1 VTGPPLPPRPPHD
14 PFDRDFYEAA
24 VREVAGPIFDTWFR
38 PALFRRDLLPAEG
51 PAIIAANHSG
61 NSFPYDGMVLDA
73 LIYEAEGGAARKVR
87 GVYEKELTLTW
98 WMRPFGV
105 DDFWRKGGGVD
116 LTFDNF
122 EILLQRGERLLYF
135 PEGVPGIGKGFHH
148 RYELQRFSTSF
159 VLLGARTRA
168 KVVPLYIINAEWVI
182 PFSYTWKPL
191 DRFMDR
197 HFHVPFLPLP
207 WGVIAVLW
215 PWAWYLALP
224 AKMVFVLGESLD
236 VAEMLLQEGLTDLD
250 QPDRAKLNSV
260 AAKIRRH
267 MQAELDD
274 LVKLHGRKPYRA
286 GEWLRKLRESGRNF
300 FRILPLGWPAAFV
313 RFDRDRK
320 RPAARNALLGWLRD
334 WDVIFWYLPF
344 IGWPLLQL
352 ARSWRRPPYGYRGLS
367 PEQRRE
373 REGRWTWRL
382 AERPL
387 PPVDGR
393 SGR

>member
-1 VTGPPLPPRPPHD
+1 
-14 PFDRDFYEAA
+14 
-24 VREVAGPIFDTWFR
+24 VAGPIFETWFR
-38 PALFRRDLLPAEG
+38 PAFFRKDHLPVEG

-61 NSFPYDGMVLDA
+61 NAFPYDGMVLDA
-73 LIYEAEGGAARKVR
+73 LIYAAEGGSPRKVR
-87 GVYEKELTLTW
+87 AVYEKELTLTW

-122 EILLQRGERLLYF
+122 EVLLQRGERLLYF
-135 PEGVPGIGKGFHH
+135 PEGVPGIGKGFNH

-168 KVVPLYIINAEWVI
+168 RVVPLYIINAEWII

-191 DRFMDR
+191 DRFMER
-197 HFHVPFLPLP
+197 HFRVPFLPLP

-224 AKMVFVLGESLD
+224 AKMIFVFGEPLD
-236 VAEMLLQEGLTDLD
+236 VAGMVRDEGLTDLD
-250 QPDRAKLNSV
+250 APDREKLNAV
-260 AAKIRRH
+260 AGKIRRL
-267 MQAELDD
+267 MQRELDE
-274 LVKLHGRKPYRA
+274 LVKIHGMKPYRGA
-286 GEWLRKLRESGRNF
+286 EWLQRLRESGPRF
-300 FRILPLGWPAAFV
+300 FRLIPTGWPVAFV

-320 RPAARNALLGWLRD
+320 RPPARNALLGWLRD
-334 WDVIFWYLPF
+334 WDLLFWYLPL

-352 ARSWRRPPYGYRGLS
+352 ARAWRKPPYGFRGLTR
-367 PEQRRE
+367 EERRE

-382 AERPL
+382 SERPL
-387 PPVDGR
+387 PPL
-393 SGR
+393 